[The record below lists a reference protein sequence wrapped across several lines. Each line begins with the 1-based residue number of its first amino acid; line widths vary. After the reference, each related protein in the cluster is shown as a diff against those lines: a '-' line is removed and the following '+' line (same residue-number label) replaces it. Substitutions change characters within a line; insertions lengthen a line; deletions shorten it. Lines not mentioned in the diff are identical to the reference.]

1 MGSGG
6 RVLAEDATGV
16 RTEQGLSFGEH
27 LRRLREAVGLTQEEL
42 AGRAGLTPNAVS
54 DLERGRRR
62 RPYPHTVRSL
72 ADALGLSDDERRA
85 LVAAVPRRES
95 NRSSQA
101 ALPELFLPTPPTP
114 LVGRERD
121 LREMASLM
129 GQPEVRL
136 LTLTGLGCV
145 RKTRLALQAAKEAA
159 RDLPDGIVF
168 VG

>member
-1 MGSGG
+1 MGAGG

-16 RTEQGLSFGEH
+16 RTEQGLSFGER
-27 LRRLREAVGLTQEEL
+27 LRRLRESAGLTHEEL
-42 AGRAGLTPNAVS
+42 AGRAGLTSNAIS

-72 ADALGLSDDERRA
+72 ADALELTDDERAA

-101 ALPELFLPTPPTP
+101 ALPEFLLPTPPTP

-121 LREMASLM
+121 LREITGLL
-129 GQPEVRL
+129 GQPQVRL
-136 LTLTGLGCV
+136 LTLTGLGGV
-145 RKTRLALQAAKEAA
+145 
-159 RDLPDGIVF
+159 
-168 VG
+168 